1 MAKATSKNKPSET
14 KVEQPKEEMVQ
25 IGQTSGNPT
34 DEMKLVEIP
43 KIEAIE
49 MGFVKEDGVKEIDMG
64 EGKKVWLVDENV
76 TVKQGGAFMANY
88 IPDIPELSME
98 DKILNFI
105 DSRPDGEIKMNDFLK
120 SLYPLP
126 KFNEPAVYLQQAKA
140 KELKGVLAK
149 LESDGKVSFVGN
161 GHTKLGK
168 FYYEGNDTVTKY
180 HNILTTQIV
189 VKK

>member
-1 MAKATSKNKPSET
+1 MAKASKQKTVEI
-14 KVEQPKEEMVQ
+14 KAEQPKEETVLV
-25 IGQTSGNPT
+25 GQTSANLT
-34 DEMKLVEIP
+34 EEATLVEMP
-43 KIEAIE
+43 KSEAVDK
-49 MGFVKEDGVKEIDMG
+49 GLVKEFGEIKKLDLKEPLKSETIELG
-64 EGKKVWLVDENV
+64 NGITLVY
-76 TVKQGGAFMANY
+76 GAE
-88 IPDIPELSME
+88 DLSME

-149 LESDGKVSFVGN
+149 LESEGKVSFVGN